1 MLSRAKAAFYSTSL
15 ILPQTV
21 RSEGEMENPR
31 KTYAHPFCFPPPLFF
46 SFLLLTSLTLSSIQY
61 PRSALSYPLL
71 QSKLQ
76 NSHGRSTGVISAI
89 YFLQNIPRLTHCLFL
104 FFYVLSIN
112 LSSFIIQATSSR
124 EITFLPQSR

>member
-31 KTYAHPFCFPPPLFF
+31 KTYTHPFCFPPPLFF

-61 PRSALSYPLL
+61 PRSALSYPPL
-71 QSKLQ
+71 QPQNSKLSWSINQ
-76 NSHGRSTGVISAI
+76 RNKCNLLPAKYSPFNPLPLS
-89 YFLQNIPRLTHCLFL
+89 LFL
-104 FFYVLSIN
+104 RISIN